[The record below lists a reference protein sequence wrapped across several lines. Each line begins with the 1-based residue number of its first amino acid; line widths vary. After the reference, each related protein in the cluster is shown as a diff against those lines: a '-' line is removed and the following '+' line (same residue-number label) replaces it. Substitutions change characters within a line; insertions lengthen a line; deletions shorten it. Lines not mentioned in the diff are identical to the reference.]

1 MAQVQGICPPKFDGV
16 KSLFESQ
23 IASGEELGA
32 SLVVNIDGE
41 EVLDIWGGYTD
52 LARTTPWSRDTIV
65 NVWSSTKTLSSLAV
79 LLLIDQG
86 KIDAFEKVSKYWP
99 EFAANGK
106 ENVEVRHFLSH
117 TSGVAG
123 WDQPITVAD
132 VCDVKTS
139 TERLATQAPWW
150 PPGTASGYH
159 TLNMGH
165 LLGELV
171 RRVTGKSLTEFVA
184 TEIAGPLD
192 ADFQIGAVEKDWPR
206 ITNVIPP
213 PALPIDFSAMPQDSV
228 AVKSFTGPG
237 PDAEASSTP
246 LWRRAEIGAANGHAN
261 ARGMNRTARVVS
273 LGGTV
278 NGKKYLSQS
287 TIDLIFQEQANGV
300 DLVIGQPI
308 RFGIGY
314 GLRGEGPTEW
324 LPKGKVCFWGGWGGS
339 IVLMDVERKITL
351 TYAMNKMGAGTLG
364 SPRTQAYVNK
374 VYEALGDNTV
384 GTPWVPAV

>member
-1 MAQVQGICPPKFDGV
+1 MAEVQGICPAKFAAV
-16 KSLFESQ
+16 KSLMESQ

-32 SLVVNIDGE
+32 SLTVNIAGE
-41 EVLDIWGGYTD
+41 EVLDIYGGYTD
-52 LARTTPWSRDTIV
+52 IDRTKPWTADTIV

-79 LLLIDQG
+79 LMLISRGQLS
-86 KIDAFEKVSKYWP
+86 AFDKVSKYWP

-106 ENVEVRHFLSH
+106 QDVEVRHFLSH

-123 WDQPITVAD
+123 WDQPITVSD
-132 VCDVKTS
+132 VCDVKLS
-139 TERLATQAPWW
+139 TDKLATQAPWW
-150 PPGTASGYH
+150 DPGTASGYH

-171 RRVTGKSLTEFVA
+171 RRITGKSLTEFVA

-192 ADFQIGAVEKDWPR
+192 ADFQIGALEKDWPR
-206 ITNVIPP
+206 ITDVIPP
-213 PALPIDFSAMPQDSV
+213 PTSVFDLASLPQDSV
-228 AVKSFTGPG
+228 MFKSFTGPS
-237 PDAEASSTP
+237 PSALSALTP
-246 LWRRAEIGAANGHAN
+246 EWRRAEIGAANGHAN
-261 ARGMNRTARVVS
+261 SRAMNRTASVVT

-278 NGKKYLSQS
+278 KGKKFLDQE

-314 GLRGEGPTEW
+314 GLRGEGPTAW

-339 IVLMDVERKITL
+339 IVLMDLERKITL
-351 TYAMNKMGAGTLG
+351 TYAMNKMGDGTLG
-364 SPRTQAYVNK
+364 SGRTQAYVNE
-374 VYEALGDNTV
+374 VYKALGVEGV
-384 GTPWVPAV
+384 GTPFVPAV